1 MKNNFWGNIEE
12 VIFESALEIERMSE
26 QALFDS
32 IIEDVKE
39 WHEKTFPDAKFQEQL
54 IKLEEEMKEMAEAVT
69 TWEKEKEFAD
79 VMIVCA
85 GLKRWDCHIADYF
98 IRQARSYCGG
108 CALSL
113 INKKI
118 IEKMEKNRNRVWERM
133 PDGTFHHKE
142 KGENNGKDN

>member
-1 MKNNFWGNIEE
+1 MKNNVWGNMEE
-12 VIFESALEIERMSE
+12 VVFESALEIERMSE
-26 QALFDS
+26 QTLFDS

-39 WHEKTFPDAKFQEQL
+39 WHEKTFPDAKFSEQL
-54 IKLEEEMKEMAEAVT
+54 IKLEEEMKEMTEAVT

-85 GLKRWDCHIADYF
+85 GLKRWNCHIADYF

-118 IEKMEKNRNRVWERM
+118 IEKMEKNRKRVWERM
-133 PDGTFHHKE
+133 QDGTFHHKG
-142 KGENNGKDN
+142 GE